1 MERIVSPHELP
12 EDDNGINAPVNLRPS
27 SLDEFVGQRQV
38 CENLKIFIE
47 AAKMRH
53 EALDHVLLFGPPGL
67 GKTTLASIIA
77 KELGV
82 NFKATSAP
90 MISKSGDLAAI
101 LTNLEAND
109 VLFIDE
115 IHRLNPA
122 IEEVLYSAMEDFQLD
137 LIIGEGPSARSVKID
152 LQPFTLVG
160 ATTRSGLLSTPLR
173 ERFGIPLRLDFYS
186 PDDLEKIVLRGAHLL
201 NVPMNEQGA
210 REIACRSRGT
220 PRVAGRLLR
229 RVRDFGAVT
238 SNGEIGAQTA
248 DIALKRL
255 NVDKLGLDAFDKR
268 YLTCIAQN
276 YGGGPVGADTLAAA
290 LSEERDTIEE
300 VIEPFLLKLGFLQR
314 TPRGRVISDL
324 GCDYLGLP
332 RMRKNVKQFNEQNDL
347 FAQGEE

>member
-1 MERIVSPHELP
+1 MNEQDRIITPKRTP
-12 EDDNGINAPVNLRPS
+12 EDEIQSGNPVSLRPNC
-27 SLDEFVGQRQV
+27 LDDFIGQRAV
-38 CENLKIFIE
+38 CDNLKVFIE
-47 AAKMRH
+47 AAKARG

-77 KELGV
+77 KELKVG
-82 NFKATSAP
+82 FRATSAP
-90 MISKSGDLAAI
+90 MITKSGDLAAI
-101 LTNLEAND
+101 LTNLEKND

-137 LIIGEGPSARSVKID
+137 IIIGEGPSARSVRID

-173 ERFGIPLRLDFYS
+173 ERFGIPLRLDFYN
-186 PDDLEKIVLRGAHLL
+186 PDDLEKIVLRGAGLL
-201 NVPMNEQGA
+201 GMHISESGA
-210 REIACRSRGT
+210 REIALRSRGT

-229 RVRDFGAVT
+229 RVRDFGAV
-238 SNGEIGAQTA
+238 AQAHEVDNLIA
-248 DIALKRL
+248 DKALRRL
-255 NVDKLGLDAFDKR
+255 DVDNYGLDAFDRR
-268 YLTCIAQN
+268 YLECILKN

-324 GCDYLGLP
+324 GCEYLG
-332 RMRKNVKQFNEQNDL
+332 VKPKHKKETAQFDL
-347 FAQGEE
+347 LDGE